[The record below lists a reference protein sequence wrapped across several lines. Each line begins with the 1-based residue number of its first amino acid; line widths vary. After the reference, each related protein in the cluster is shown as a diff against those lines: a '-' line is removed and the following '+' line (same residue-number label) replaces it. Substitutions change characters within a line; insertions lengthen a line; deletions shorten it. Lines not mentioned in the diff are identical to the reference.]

1 MSSRGKLVNFL
12 MKGGHPRR
20 KQNKPQI
27 MEAAKKTKWNILRG
41 DQVQVISRAHPE
53 CGKQG
58 IVLKVDRL
66 RDRVIVENVN
76 MGSKNVKADPDRG
89 RPGRTIRKE
98 RSMHYSN
105 VNLVDPVTGQPTRVF
120 KKFLEDGTKVRV
132 AKKSGAI
139 IPRPETLTARKRPKP
154 MNVTESD
161 TSSDEDVWDITYNP
175 DEVTADIRNVV

>member
-1 MSSRGKLVNFL
+1 MSARGKLVSML

-53 CGKQG
+53 FGKQG
-58 IVLKVDRL
+58 IVLKVDRA

-76 MGSKNVKADPDRG
+76 MGTKNAKADPDRG
-89 RPGRTIRKE
+89 RAGRTIYKE
-98 RSMHYSN
+98 RSLHYSN
-105 VNLVDPVTGQPTRVF
+105 VNLVDPVTGHPTRVF
-120 KKFLEDGTKVRV
+120 RKFLEDGTKVRV

-139 IPRPETLTARKRPKP
+139 IPRPEILSARKRPKP
-154 MNVTESD
+154 MGVTESD
-161 TSSDEDVWDITYNP
+161 TSVDEDVWAVTYNP
-175 DEVTADIRNVV
+175 DDDFVLYS